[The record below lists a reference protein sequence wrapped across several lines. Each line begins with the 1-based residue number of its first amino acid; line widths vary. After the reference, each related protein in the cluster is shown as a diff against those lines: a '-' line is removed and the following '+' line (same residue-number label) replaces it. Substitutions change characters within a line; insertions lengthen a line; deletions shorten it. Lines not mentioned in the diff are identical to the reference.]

1 MTMKINCVVLNY
13 NDAETVEKLVRGI
26 ENYGC
31 LDRIVVVDN
40 ASTDDSW
47 QRLKRLEGGKTDLIR
62 AGSNQGY
69 GAGNNLGVRFAMKKN
84 KATHVVIAN
93 PDVFF
98 TESCILKLARIFSG
112 HPHVGVAAAAMEDRN
127 YGSSLN
133 GWRSHGFLG
142 QLLWMGPVSR
152 RLFGRALSYPKEK
165 LEGKKAV
172 YVDVVHGSMLMVD
185 GKAFAECGGY
195 DEGIFLYQEEMVLAD
210 RMKALGYRTVLL
222 LTEHYRHDHSVSIGK
237 SFHQEL
243 ERQRIREQS
252 TLYYMKH
259 YLSVN
264 PLQEWA
270 ARLWFWGI
278 RMEVRVFRM
287 IFGGERRK

>member
-1 MTMKINCVVLNY
+1 
-13 NDAETVEKLVRGI
+13 
-26 ENYGC
+26 
-31 LDRIVVVDN
+31 
-40 ASTDDSW
+40 
-47 QRLKRLEGGKTDLIR
+47 
-62 AGSNQGY
+62 
-69 GAGNNLGVRFAMKKN
+69 
-84 KATHVVIAN
+84 
-93 PDVFF
+93 
-98 TESCILKLARIFSG
+98 
-112 HPHVGVAAAAMEDRN
+112 MEDRN

>member
-1 MTMKINCVVLNY
+1 MKINCVILNY
-13 NDAETVEKLVRGI
+13 NDAGTVENLVRRI
-26 ENYGC
+26 KDYRC

-47 QRLKRLEGGKTDLIR
+47 QRLKSLKGGKIDLIR
-62 AGSNQGY
+62 AERNQGY
-69 GAGNNLGVRFAMKKN
+69 GAGNNLGVGFAVEKN

-98 TESCILKLARIFSG
+98 TESCIMGLARVFRG
-112 HPHVGVAAAAMEDRN
+112 HPQVGAAAAVIKDST
-127 YGSSLN
+127 YDSFFN
-133 GWRSHGFLG
+133 GWRSHGFVG

-152 RLFGRALSYPKEK
+152 RLFDRVLSYPKEK
-165 LEGKKAV
+165 LRGKKAV
-172 YVDVVHGSMLMVD
+172 YVDVVHGSMLMVN
-185 GKAFAECGGY
+185 GKAFLEWGGY

-222 LTEHYRHDHSVSIGK
+222 LTEQYRHDHSVSISK
-237 SFHQEL
+237 SFHKEL

-252 TLYYMKH
+252 TLYYMRH
-259 YLSVN
+259 YLCIN
-264 PLQEWA
+264 RLQEWA
-270 ARLWFWGI
+270 ARVWFWGI

-287 IFGGERRK
+287 IFG